1 MLNAH
6 ETFPPVTLGHI
17 RGHGCRDLLVYCGAI
32 NCSHHVIMSSEH
44 FDDDTSIRPLGRRM
58 VCSRCGPPWRRCAPR
73 LGTTRCGISGEV
85 THAANLPRI
94 RDVPAVVALESI
106 GRPRR

>member
-32 NCSHHVIMSSEH
+32 NCSHHIVMSADR
-44 FDDDTSIRPLGRRM
+44 FDDDVPIRPLGTRM
-58 VCSRCGPPWRRCAPR
+58 VCSRCGHRGADVRPDWRPH
-73 LGTTRCGISGEV
+73 V
-85 THAANLPRI
+85 AASR
-94 RDVPAVVALESI
+94 AK
-106 GRPRR
+106 